1 MNKGTPVL
9 LLLLLAPL
17 IWMGVASPAVGAVE
31 SPPEVPQP
39 VMASV
44 TASVG
49 MVRSVGRTGTGW
61 IAAPDTVI
69 TNLHVAREISGDIY
83 VDFSDGYRVE
93 CYSAVADRD
102 MDLAVLRCETGAR
115 MPVSLDTSIPGPD
128 TAVGVIGY
136 PQGVGPISTKG
147 VITGRRIV
155 NRGIKTVEFTAEIHP
170 GSSGSPV
177 FDANG
182 RVRAV
187 ATFGGGPGGGGLGV
201 PIGQLTPLLDRAS
214 GFPATKQAAE
224 WRVRIRRSLLV
235 GVPTMFL
242 AWFFARRSGR
252 NNPVAVGIRWTIGLV
267 FVTLI
272 FTQLYFAAFGAAT
285 FI

>member
-1 MNKGTPVL
+1 MS
-9 LLLLLAPL
+9 
-17 IWMGVASPAVGAVE
+17 VASPVAGAVE
-31 SPPEVPQP
+31 PPPEVPQP
-39 VMASV
+39 VMAGV

-49 MVRSVGRTGTGW
+49 KVRSAGGTGTGW
-61 IAAPDTVI
+61 IAAPGTVI
-69 TNLHVAREISGDIY
+69 TNLHVAKAGSGDIY

-102 MDLAVLRCETGAR
+102 MDLAVLRCDTGSRA
-115 MPVSLDTSIPGPD
+115 PVALDTSIPGPEV
-128 TAVGVIGY
+128 AVGVVGY
-136 PQGVGPISTKG
+136 PGGIGPISTRG

-155 NRGIKTVEFTAEIHP
+155 TRGIKTVEFTAEIHP

-177 FDANG
+177 FDSDG
-182 RVRAV
+182 SVRAV
-187 ATFGGGPGGGGLGV
+187 ATFGGPGGGGLGV
-201 PIGQLTPLLDRAS
+201 PIGQLVPLLDRAN

-235 GVPTMFL
+235 GVPTMFF

-252 NNPVAVGIRWTIGLV
+252 NNPVAVGVRWTIGLV